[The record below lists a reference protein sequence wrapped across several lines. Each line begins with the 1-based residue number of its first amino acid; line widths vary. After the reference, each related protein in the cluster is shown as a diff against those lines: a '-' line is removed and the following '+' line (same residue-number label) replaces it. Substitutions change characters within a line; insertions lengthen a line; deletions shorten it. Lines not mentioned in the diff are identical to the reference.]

1 MLNAFAYNYII
12 EDELDMTYININI
25 NLNPYVKDLLNESL
39 NYNNKNID
47 EKQKDNKVNLILQGI
62 IK

>member
-1 MLNAFAYNYII
+1 MIKMLNAFAYNYII
-12 EDELDMTYININI
+12 ENELDMTYI